1 MITFKIYDSYNELPE
16 SWNAITEHDIFLQP
30 NYFEA
35 LEQASPDNIQF
46 FYLAVFKDNVLVG
59 VAVIQRVQLYLEDM
73 FRKSSSSYFKSSF
86 QSIISKVLKGNILVV
101 GNLMHTGQHGMF
113 YQQKNI
119 SQYEY
124 TTVIFK
130 ALDALKIKIKKIQKK
145 TIRVILLKDF
155 FNDDILYH
163 QKNRFLSNKLHMVT
177 VQPNMLMSLNSNW
190 LNMADYVG
198 DLNKKYKS
206 RYKSA
211 KKKLGKITCS
221 ELDLDSLK
229 NNAAILH
236 QLYLN
241 VSKNAKFNTFIL
253 PKHHFYHL
261 KKHLNTNF
269 KVFGYYLDQELIG
282 FYTLILNHDV
292 LETYFLGYDVK
303 HQYTHQLYLN
313 MLYDMTKYG
322 IDHKFKTIV
331 FARTAMEIK
340 SSVGAKPQDMYLY
353 LKHTNTFTNGVL
365 KQFFKFMN
373 PSHDWDERHPFKS

>member
-1 MITFKIYDSYNELPE
+1 MITFKIYDSFNELPE

-46 FYLAVFKDNVLVG
+46 FYLGVFKDNVLVG

-73 FRKSSSSYFKSSF
+73 FRKSSSSYFKSFF
-86 QSIISKVLKGNILVV
+86 QSIISKVLKGNILVI

-124 TTVIFK
+124 TTVVFK

-211 KKKLGKITCS
+211 KKKLGKITYS

-241 VSKNAKFNTFIL
+241 VSKNAKFNSFIL

-269 KVFGYYLDQELIG
+269 KVYGYYLDQELIG